1 MGGGITLK
9 PGLPTLIYE
18 QKEPCSSIGQLVL
31 GNPHKSMISS
41 TMTLY
46 KQVKSKIRFKKR
58 RATGTNTGKT
68 EVKSVIFQNRSVPMT
83 SHSKAWPFLLPRAS
97 WRAPKA
103 LLGKSLASQ
112 QMPFGIDL
120 RGFLFSAVMGCQ
132 TGH

>member
-18 QKEPCSSIGQLVL
+18 QKEQCSSIGQLVL

-58 RATGTNTGKT
+58 QATGTNTGKT
-68 EVKSVIFQNRSVPMT
+68 EVKSVTFQ
-83 SHSKAWPFLLPRAS
+83 K
-97 WRAPKA
+97 
-103 LLGKSLASQ
+103 
-112 QMPFGIDL
+112 PFGADDITFESVAIPSSSGVL
-120 RGFLFSAVMGCQ
+120 AFWRLGVFLKLQV
-132 TGH
+132 